1 MNENSITKNAIL
13 NGCRNLLNLIFPL
26 ITFPY
31 VSRTLLVEELGQYN
45 FANTFVGY
53 FTMLAALGIE
63 TYAVREG
70 AKYRSD
76 PEAFSRFVSQIFSI
90 NVVSTAL
97 SYLLMFLLTFFSEA
111 FADYRALIVI
121 LGLQILFTTI
131 GTEWVYTACEDYTY
145 ITVRGIVF
153 RVLSIVLMFVL
164 VRAPG
169 DVLQY
174 AAVITFA
181 TVGSGI
187 CNALHLRRFCH
198 LHFSVHIDWKRHLP
212 PVLVIFASNIAIWV
226 YVNSDITMLGFLKS
240 DYEVGIY
247 SVSTKIYSIVK
258 GLLSAVLLV
267 TIPRFSQFLG
277 LGKTKEFRSLLARL
291 LAVMSALTLPAI
303 TGLFM
308 LSRDV
313 VLCISGEKYLQAQW
327 SLEILCFALLF
338 AMYGWILNS
347 CVLIPAKREKL
358 VLRSSVISA
367 VLNVGLNFIF
377 IPLWAER
384 GAAFTTLL
392 SEALMTVLNTW
403 NARDLLHGLLREY
416 QLPREILTSLL
427 SCAGIVAVCWFCGLH
442 IQSQWIRVAVSV
454 PVSAAVYGGLLL
466 VTGNKAVREMVKM
479 RTGE

>member
-1 MNENSITKNAIL
+1 MIFLMNENSITKNAIL

-76 PEAFSRFVSQIFSI
+76 PKAFSRFVSQIFSI

-145 ITVRGIVF
+145 ITVRSIVF

-187 CNALHLRRFCH
+187 C
-198 LHFSVHIDWKRHLP
+198 IM
-212 PVLVIFASNIAIWV
+212 AS
-226 YVNSDITMLGFLKS
+226 
-240 DYEVGIY
+240 
-247 SVSTKIYSIVK
+247 
-258 GLLSAVLLV
+258 
-267 TIPRFSQFLG
+267 
-277 LGKTKEFRSLLARL
+277 
-291 LAVMSALTLPAI
+291 
-303 TGLFM
+303 
-308 LSRDV
+308 
-313 VLCISGEKYLQAQW
+313 
-327 SLEILCFALLF
+327 
-338 AMYGWILNS
+338 
-347 CVLIPAKREKL
+347 
-358 VLRSSVISA
+358 
-367 VLNVGLNFIF
+367 
-377 IPLWAER
+377 
-384 GAAFTTLL
+384 
-392 SEALMTVLNTW
+392 
-403 NARDLLHGLLREY
+403 
-416 QLPREILTSLL
+416 
-427 SCAGIVAVCWFCGLH
+427 
-442 IQSQWIRVAVSV
+442 
-454 PVSAAVYGGLLL
+454 
-466 VTGNKAVREMVKM
+466 
-479 RTGE
+479 